1 MKKKLAL
8 AIAACLLLVCMAAVP
23 ASARYQAINSF
34 TADYGKEG
42 STVYCGSTVNVRSG
56 YDYELEL
63 ILQRSSG
70 GGYSDYHTFPTIYG
84 TGTGRSKQYE
94 KSLSGVSNSYLY
106 RTKVILTVFDSDGNE
121 VEWDDCY
128 STY

>member
-23 ASARYQAINSF
+23 ASARYQAINYF
-34 TADYGKEG
+34 TAEYGKDG
-42 STVYCGSTVNVRSG
+42 STVYCGSTVNVEPG

-70 GGYSDYHTFPTIYG
+70 GGYTDYHPFPIIYG
-84 TGTGRSKQYE
+84 TGTGHPKAHE

-106 RTKVILTVFDSDGNE
+106 RTKVILTVLDSDGNE
-121 VEWDDCY
+121 VEWDDNY
-128 STY
+128 STN